1 MLAKVVMLYLTVYN
15 CDTGAV
21 LYQTTRQ
28 MPEFSV
34 SGDRVEDCRKTGV
47 QQAKTLMAHFQEIIP
62 THYFDNAHLTDME
75 ISNRTRQSYSS
86 GSAQTEMLAARS

>member
-1 MLAKVVMLYLTVYN
+1 MIAKVVMLYLTVYS

-21 LYQTTRQ
+21 LYQSARQ

-47 QQAKTLMAHFQEIIP
+47 QQAKTL
-62 THYFDNAHLTDME
+62 
-75 ISNRTRQSYSS
+75 
-86 GSAQTEMLAARS
+86 AARFQANYPHASANVVCRWERGPLSQRA